1 MRRRIHTVL
10 LADLV
15 GVARGMVA
23 GVEVEV
29 EDTGGGVEGGRWL
42 LPRSRLPFCLLFPG
56 FGSFA

>member
-15 GVARGMVA
+15 GVARGT
-23 GVEVEV
+23 VEGVEV
-29 EDTGGGVEGGRWL
+29 EDTGGEVEGGRWAT
-42 LPRSRLPFCLLFPG
+42 PEVTPFILSLFPG

>member
-15 GVARGMVA
+15 GVAPGMVA
-23 GVEVEV
+23 GVEV

-42 LPRSRLPFCLLFPG
+42 LPRSRLSFCLLFPG